1 MSIETI
7 GLRAIAT
14 TDTRPRDYV
23 NKYMKISQARRDY
36 FQESVKLSQMAVNK
50 RIALESE
57 RVTDINRFNK
67 NGQWSPSPNLTY
79 HKSLKIQSAYS
90 AMAQAERRFD
100 VKA

>member
-7 GLRAIAT
+7 GLRAIIT

-23 NKYMKISQARRDY
+23 NKYIKISQARRDY

-57 RVTDINRFNK
+57 KIADFIMFYKIVY
-67 NGQWSPSPNLTY
+67 WSPSPNLTFI
-79 HKSLKIQSAYS
+79 K
-90 AMAQAERRFD
+90 
-100 VKA
+100 

>member
-57 RVTDINRFNK
+57 RVADINRFNK
-67 NGQWSPSPNLTY
+67 HG
-79 HKSLKIQSAYS
+79 
-90 AMAQAERRFD
+90 
-100 VKA
+100 

>member
-1 MSIETI
+1 MSIETV
-7 GLRAIAT
+7 GLRSIAT
-14 TDTRPRDYV
+14 TNPRPRDYV

-50 RIALESE
+50 RIAIESE
-57 RVTDINRFNK
+57 TIANINRFNK
-67 NGQWSPSPNLTY
+67 HGQWSPEPNLTY
-79 HKSLKIQSAYS
+79 HKSLKIKSAYS

>member
-7 GLRAIAT
+7 GLRAIIT
-14 TDTRPRDYV
+14 TNPRPRDYV
-23 NKYMKISQARRDY
+23 NKCIKISQARRDY

-50 RIALESE
+50 RIATESE
-57 RVTDINRFNK
+57 KIADINRFNK
-67 NGQWSPSPNLTY
+67 NGYWSPSPNLTF
-79 HKSLKIQSAYS
+79 HKSLKIQTAYS

>member
-7 GLRAIAT
+7 GLRAIIT

-23 NKYMKISQARRDY
+23 NKYIKISQARRDY

-57 RVTDINRFNK
+57 KIADINRFNK
-67 NGQWSPSPNLTY
+67 NGWSPSPNLTF
-79 HKSLKIQSAYS
+79 HKSLKIQTAYS